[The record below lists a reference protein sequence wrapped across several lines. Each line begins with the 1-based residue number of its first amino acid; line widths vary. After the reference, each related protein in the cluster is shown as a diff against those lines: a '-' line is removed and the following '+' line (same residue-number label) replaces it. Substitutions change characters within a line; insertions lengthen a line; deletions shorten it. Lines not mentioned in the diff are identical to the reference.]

1 MVFAGRNLVGN
12 GNLDDR
18 LVPMLMRGSEDR
30 WNTSGG
36 LRIIAAVITS
46 ASSTLAA
53 TASDGAPSFNRDIRP
68 ILSRCIACHG
78 PDAAARA
85 ANLRLDDRDD
95 AIRDRRGGAT
105 IVPGDPDASTL
116 LQRVTSHDPDDVMP
130 PPGAGEPISA
140 DELKTLRAWIAAG
153 ATYETHW
160 AWVAPDRTATTP
172 AAGGDWARRDLDRFV
187 ARQHAAL
194 GLTPSPEADLTTLAR
209 RAALDLTGLPP
220 TIAELD
226 TLLADPAQD
235 AYERYVDRLLASPAF
250 GERWARVWLD
260 VARYADTKGYEADRR
275 RTMWPWRDWV
285 IRAFN
290 ADMPYDRFTVA
301 QLAGDLLPGG
311 TDDDV
316 LATAFHRNT
325 MTNDEGGTRDEEY
338 RMAAVIDRTNT
349 TLGAWMGL
357 TAECSVCHDHKYD
370 PLTSPEYYEVL
381 AFLNTTQDADRNDE
395 QPLLRWIA
403 AEDRAARAAK
413 IQERAALDEQRDR
426 LVAEAFAA
434 ADERGATTIPP
445 NVIPILG
452 DQRPPGATPLDEIVA
467 GDFPWD
473 TSVAP
478 PPGWLR
484 SRVSRAQPNTVRQH
498 HFNDLAPSAQIV
510 IAEDDRL
517 AAWVRLDPANPPAE
531 IMVQVH
537 AVPGVWEHRAYWGEN
552 LNPWGV
558 DGTASRLRIGDLPV
572 AGEWVRLEWNASD
585 IGLGPGSTITGV
597 ACTQFGDAQGGVVHW
612 GPVVVERD
620 GAAPPAWLNEPDAWI
635 TAISEVDGRGL
646 PAPLVEV
653 VRRGEN
659 RTDDDRDRL
668 VNHWRREI
676 AAPGIAATIAMGP
689 ELAEIDRAIAA
700 IDARGVDVPVLRE
713 QPDDMRRTTHV
724 LGKGDW
730 RSPEAVV
737 TPGVPSFLHPL
748 PSDVREN
755 PDRLALARWIVDENN
770 PLTARVH
777 VNRVWERF
785 FGLGLVETQEDFG
798 TQGTPP
804 SNQALLDHL
813 AIRFMDDFGWSHKA
827 LCREIVT
834 SATYRQS
841 SSTTPDS
848 MAADLR
854 NEHLARGPRFRL
866 EAEAIRDAAL
876 AASGRLSSTM
886 HGPPVFPPQPDGVWQ
901 VVYSGDAWNTAENED
916 RYRRSLYTFWRR
928 TSPHPAMTTL
938 DAGSR
943 ETCAVRR
950 IRTNTPLQ
958 ALVLLNDE
966 TSIETAG
973 GLALR
978 MSESATSL
986 DDAIATGFRL
996 ATARTPDTDELA
1008 VLRDLHERTLAG
1020 YRDAPESANAL
1031 LRSARITAPD
1041 TIDAAD
1047 LAARVVIANVLLN
1060 LDEFVTRG

>member
-1 MVFAGRNLVGN
+1 MPRHAVP
-12 GNLDDR
+12 DR
-18 LVPMLMRGSEDR
+18 TVPG
-30 WNTSGG
+30 GG
-36 LRIIAAVITS
+36 LRHAAAVAVATLSGLTPLAS
-46 ASSTLAA
+46 ASDDT
-53 TASDGAPSFNRDIRP
+53 PSFNRDIRP

-85 ANLRLDDRDD
+85 ADLDLSDRDD
-95 AIRDRRGGAT
+95 ATRDRRRGPA
-105 IVPGDPDASTL
+105 IAPGDPDASSL
-116 LQRVTSHDPDDVMP
+116 LARITSHDPDLVMP

-140 DELKTLRAWIAAG
+140 DELATLRAWIGAG
-153 ATYETHW
+153 ATYEKHW
-160 AWVAPDRTATTP
+160 AWVAPDRSTTTP
-172 AAGGDWARRDLDRFV
+172 DAGGDWARRDLDRFV
-187 ARQHAAL
+187 AARHAEL
-194 GLTPSPEADLTTLAR
+194 GLTPSPEADLATLAR
-209 RAALDLTGLPP
+209 RASLDLTGLPP
-220 TIAELD
+220 TIEDLD
-226 TLLADPAQD
+226 ALLTDPAPD
-235 AYERYVDRLLASPAF
+235 AYDRYVDRLLDSPAF

-290 ADMPYDRFTVA
+290 ADLPYDRFTIA

-370 PLTSPEYYEVL
+370 PLTSPEYYQVL

-395 QPLLRWIA
+395 RPLLRWLA

-413 IQERAALDEQRDR
+413 SRERAALDERRDR

-434 ADERGATTIPP
+434 AGERDATPLPP
-445 NVIPILG
+445 DVIPILG

-473 TSVAP
+473 ASVPP

-484 SRVSRAQPNTVRQH
+484 SRISRAKPDAVRQH
-498 HFNDLAPSAQIV
+498 HFNDLAPSAQIEV
-510 IAEDDRL
+510 ADGDRL
-517 AAWVRLDPANPPAE
+517 GAWVRLDPANPPAE
-531 IMVQVH
+531 VMVQVH
-537 AVPGVWEHRAYWGEN
+537 ATTGAWEHRAYWGEN
-552 LNPWGV
+552 LNSWGV
-558 DGTASRLRIGDLPV
+558 DGTASRRRIGDLPA
-572 AGEWVRLEWNASD
+572 AGAWVRLEWNASD
-585 IGLGPGSTITGV
+585 IGLEPGTKITGV
-597 ACTQFGDAQGGVVHW
+597 ACTQFGDAEGGVVHW
-612 GPVVVERD
+612 GPVVVIRD
-620 GAAPPAWLNEPDAWI
+620 GATPPAWLDDRDAWI
-635 TAISEVDGRGL
+635 AAVGEVDGRGL
-646 PAPLVEV
+646 PEPVADA
-653 VRRGEN
+653 VRRGEA
-659 RTDDDRDRL
+659 RTEAEHRRL
-668 VNHWRREI
+668 VDHWRREV
-676 AAPGIAATIAMGP
+676 AAPGIAATLALAP

-713 QPDDMRRTTHV
+713 QPEDMRRTTHI

-730 RSPEAVV
+730 RSPEEIV

-748 PSDVREN
+748 PSDAREN
-755 PDRLALARWIVDENN
+755 PDRLALARWIVDEDN

-777 VNRVWERF
+777 VNRVWERL
-785 FGLGLVETQEDFG
+785 FGLGIVETQEDFG

-827 LCREIVT
+827 LCREIAT

-841 SSTTPDS
+841 SSATPDAI
-848 MAADLR
+848 AADHR

-876 AASGRLSSTM
+876 AASGRLSTTM

-901 VVYSGDAWNTAENED
+901 VVYSGDAWRTAEDDD

-966 TSIETAG
+966 TSIEAAG

-978 MSESATSL
+978 MSEATGNL
-986 DDAIATGFRL
+986 DDAITTGFRL
-996 ATARTPDTDELA
+996 VTARTPGPDELA
-1008 VLRDLHERTLAG
+1008 VLRDLHERVRAD
-1020 YRDAPESANAL
+1020 YADRADDVAAL
-1031 LRSARITAPD
+1031 LRSARISAPD
-1041 TIDAAD
+1041 TIDATD
-1047 LAARVVIANVLLN
+1047 LAARIVLANVLLN